1 MDRSMSAFCISGSVY
16 CNLDDDL
23 MHRFTVSSG
32 DAGRVRI
39 LREENHEAATAYG
52 QLYGLTLVEVY
63 ITIGAGFDL
72 FFHGAQR
79 CDADEL
85 FAVNEV
91 RRSIYF
97 LCASG
102 LSFTGLVS

>member
-1 MDRSMSAFCISGSVY
+1 MQKADTEIPRLLFAYPWSFDCD
-16 CNLDDDL
+16 LDDDL
-23 MHRFTVSSG
+23 MHRLAAACG

-72 FFHGAQR
+72 FFHSAQR

-85 FAVNEV
+85 FTVNEV
-91 RRSIYF
+91 
-97 LCASG
+97 L
-102 LSFTGLVS
+102 

>member
-23 MHRFTVSSG
+23 MHWLAVSSG

-39 LREENHEAATAYG
+39 LREEYHEAAAAYG
-52 QLYGLTLVEVY
+52 QLYGLALVEVY
-63 ITIGAGFDL
+63 ITFGAGFDL
-72 FFHGAQR
+72 FFHSAQR

-85 FAVNEV
+85 FTVNEV
-91 RRSIYF
+91 
-97 LCASG
+97 L
-102 LSFTGLVS
+102 